1 MKQAKRV
8 LALLLLAATL
18 VSALAMTAY
27 ADTAESKVAVS
38 VDIYNDFVS
47 IESRLKQDSSPVYFY
62 PQRCASLVGNL
73 SPTTVYH
80 VSVFGSTSSTG
91 ASGENRTLS
100 NGSRKDY
107 VTCRVGAQYS
117 IYNDVYRTY
126 AYAYL
131 RIANGVETSN
141 VPTGLE
147 GVWSPDSDEL
157 YTPAT

>member
-8 LALLLLAATL
+8 LTLLLLAATL
-18 VSALAMTAY
+18 VSALVMTAY
-27 ADTAESKVAVS
+27 ADTAESAVKIA
-38 VDIYNDFVS
+38 VEIYNDFVS
-47 IESRLKQDSSPVYFY
+47 IETRLKQDSSPAYFY
-62 PQRCASLVGNL
+62 PQTCASAAGNL

-80 VSVFGSTSSTG
+80 VSVFGSTSPTG

-107 VTCRVGAQYS
+107 VTCRVGTQYS
-117 IYNDVYRTY
+117 IYNDVYKTY

-131 RIANGVETSN
+131 RIANGVETSI
-141 VPTGLE
+141 VPTAVDGL
-147 GVWSPDSDEL
+147 WSPDSDKL